1 MKKKA
6 FKLTILVLFVA
17 FLFVVYHLNSVDYD
31 LAKVHQKF
39 FKKTNNEA
47 VIVIVGCGEKRVGQV
62 NNAVKTALLFSK
74 VEDQLKFIIFSQPEY
89 HSSYIGNFSTF
100 QTHRKF
106 SFEIKNVSFPK
117 EKGDEWK
124 NLFKPCAAQRLFL
137 PEILNEVDAVLYV
150 DSDVLFLSSP
160 TEAFRQFERFD
171 ETEIAAL
178 SIESFQNDSWYPR
191 KAKHP
196 FYGEFGLNSG
206 VMLMN
211 LTRMRNIGFQEKLI
225 ELYWKNHKDY
235 VYYDQD
241 LLNHYFKFQPHQMFE
256 LPCEFNYHESYSKG
270 SRNCTAKD
278 GVKIFHGNRGIL
290 HRKENPFCTLRKYLE
305 TVSSII
311 EPSKLVMMD
320 KYFFQHDF
328 ESPLSNKILDEIR
341 KNSTH
346 RSLEIINKINLEVD

>member
-1 MKKKA
+1 MTKKA
-6 FKLTILVLFVA
+6 FKIIILAFFVA
-17 FLFVVYHLNSVDYD
+17 FFLVIYHLNSVEYD

-47 VIVIVGCGEKRVGQV
+47 VIVIVGCGEKSVRQV
-62 NNAVKTALLFSK
+62 TNAVKSALLFSK
-74 VEDQLKFIIFSQPEY
+74 VEDQLKFIVFSQPEY
-89 HSSYIGNFSTF
+89 HSSYIGNFSAF
-100 QTHRKF
+100 QKHRKF
-106 SFEIKNVSFPK
+106 SFEIKDVRFPK

-137 PEILNEVDAVLYV
+137 PEVLIDHDAVLYV

-160 TEAFRQFERFD
+160 TEAFRQFEHFD

-178 SIESFQNDSWYPR
+178 AFESFQNDSWYPT

-196 FYGEFGLNSG
+196 YYGEFGLNSG

-225 ELYWKNHKDY
+225 ELYCKYQKDY

-290 HRKENPFCTLRKYLE
+290 HRVENPFCKLRKYFE
-305 TVSSII
+305 TVSSMI
-311 EPSKLVMMD
+311 EPLKLIMINEF
-320 KYFFQHDF
+320 YFQLDF
-328 ESPLSNKILDEIR
+328 KSPLSNKILNEIR

-346 RSLEIINKINLEVD
+346 RSIEIINKINLEID